1 MTARVTFATAL
12 RVLRQLRRDHR
23 TLALVLVVPSV
34 LLTLFRYV
42 FDGQPATFDRIGAPL
57 VGLFPFVSMF
67 LVTSIAMLRE
77 RTSGTLE
84 RLMSLPL
91 AKGDLLAGYGLAF
104 AAIAGL
110 QAGIT
115 STVAFGLL
123 GLDTDGSIWLVVA
136 IAVLNALLGMA
147 LGLFF
152 SAFARTEFQAV
163 QFLPAVVLPQFL
175 VAGLLVPRDQM
186 ADALE
191 WISYA
196 FPLTY
201 AIDALIEVTT
211 SDALT
216 GGLALDLAVIVGSI
230 LLALSL
236 GAATLRRRTA

>member
-1 MTARVTFATAL
+1 VTARVTFATAL

-23 TLALVLVVPSV
+23 TLALVLVVPAV

-104 AAIAGL
+104 ASVATL
-110 QAGIT
+110 QATVT
-115 STVAFGLL
+115 SSVAFGLL
-123 GLDTDGSIWLVVA
+123 DLDTEGSIWLVVA

-186 ADALE
+186 ADVLE
-191 WISYA
+191 WISYV

-211 SDALT
+211 NDTLN

-236 GAATLRRRTA
+236 GAATLRRRTP

>member
-1 MTARVTFATAL
+1 VTTRVTFATAL

-23 TLALVLVVPSV
+23 TLGLVLVVPAV

-104 AAIAGL
+104 ASVAAL
-110 QAGIT
+110 QALIT
-115 STVAFGLL
+115 SAVAFGLL
-123 GLDTDGSIWLVVA
+123 DLDTEGSMWLVIA

-152 SAFARTEFQAV
+152 SAFARTEFHAV

-186 ADALE
+186 ADTLE
-191 WISYA
+191 WISYV

-211 SDALT
+211 NDTLD

-230 LLALSL
+230 MLALSL
-236 GAATLRRRTA
+236 GAATLRRRTD

>member
-1 MTARVTFATAL
+1 VTTRVTFATAL
-12 RVLRQLRRDHR
+12 RVVRQLRRDHR
-23 TLALVLVVPSV
+23 TLGLVLVVPAV

-104 AAIAGL
+104 ASVAAL
-110 QAGIT
+110 QALIT
-115 STVAFGLL
+115 SAVAFGLL
-123 GLDTDGSIWLVVA
+123 DLDTEGSMWLVVA

-186 ADALE
+186 ADVLE
-191 WISYA
+191 WISYF

-211 SDALT
+211 NDTLD
-216 GGLALDLAVIVGSI
+216 GGLALDLGVIVGSI
-230 LLALSL
+230 MLALSL
-236 GAATLRRRTA
+236 GAATLRRRTD